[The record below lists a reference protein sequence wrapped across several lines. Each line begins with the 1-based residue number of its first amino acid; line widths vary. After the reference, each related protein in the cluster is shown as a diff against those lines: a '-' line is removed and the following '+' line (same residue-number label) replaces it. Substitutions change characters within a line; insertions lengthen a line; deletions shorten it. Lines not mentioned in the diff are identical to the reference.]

1 MIKMLLLK
9 KSLWQSAII
18 SGVLVGVSYLPL
30 NMGFLIYFGFVP
42 IFHSWINNNSN
53 SNFKSGLAFGII
65 YNLISNY
72 WIGTNSGAELYVVFL
87 SLIFAV
93 FYLGLF
99 WAFAGYI
106 YGQIKTTSN
115 TYIILPF
122 LVVSLE
128 WIRSFG
134 SLGFTW
140 GNIALTQSEYIY
152 FLQLLDFTGPYSVTF
167 LIISLNLFV
176 YFFVI
181 KKKLLIEK
189 FRLFILLILFVP
201 LLGFYRVNKIKP
213 TDKSVEVVII
223 QPNIDPNKKWDY
235 GLREQTMNLMD
246 SLYKDAI
253 AMKPDLII
261 FPETALPSYLKIE
274 TIIRNRLQKKVN
286 ESQIPILIG
295 TVDRQIDQNGA
306 KSYFNSSMYLSPN
319 SDFLMYDKIHLVPFA
334 EYDLI
339 PSILSPLADL
349 NLNINRGVFR
359 KGKNYTKFKLK
370 NLYFSNLICYESSFP
385 RYARRFS
392 ANGADFLTIQ
402 ANDGWLGTS
411 AGPFQH
417 FAQAKLRAI
426 ENRIPIVRGGNTG
439 ISGYILPTGEVIRKT
454 LLGKQEIIKE
464 KLSIYKSGTFYSF
477 YGDIFAVIGFI
488 CFLFIGPVNCLKK

>member
-1 MIKMLLLK
+1 MAI
-9 KSLWQSAII
+9 SNCLWGFGGSFLFAPKYGI
-18 SGVLVGVSYLPL
+18 L
-30 NMGFLIYFGFVP
+30 NLFWLHTYIP
-42 IFHSWINNNSN
+42 SWINNNSN

-72 WIGTNSGAELYVVFL
+72 WIGTNSGAEFYVVFI

-106 YGQIKTTSN
+106 YGHIKTTSN

-167 LIISLNLFV
+167 LIISLNLFA

-189 FRLFILLILFVP
+189 FRLFVLLILFVP
-201 LLGFYRVNKIKP
+201 LFGFYRVNKIKP

-235 GLREQTMNLMD
+235 SLREQTMNLMD

-274 TIIRNRLQKKVN
+274 TIIRKRLQKK
-286 ESQIPILIG
+286 
-295 TVDRQIDQNGA
+295 
-306 KSYFNSSMYLSPN
+306 
-319 SDFLMYDKIHLVPFA
+319 
-334 EYDLI
+334 
-339 PSILSPLADL
+339 
-349 NLNINRGVFR
+349 
-359 KGKNYTKFKLK
+359 
-370 NLYFSNLICYESSFP
+370 
-385 RYARRFS
+385 
-392 ANGADFLTIQ
+392 
-402 ANDGWLGTS
+402 
-411 AGPFQH
+411 
-417 FAQAKLRAI
+417 
-426 ENRIPIVRGGNTG
+426 
-439 ISGYILPTGEVIRKT
+439 
-454 LLGKQEIIKE
+454 
-464 KLSIYKSGTFYSF
+464 
-477 YGDIFAVIGFI
+477 
-488 CFLFIGPVNCLKK
+488 

>member
-1 MIKMLLLK
+1 MFLLK
-9 KSLWQSAII
+9 ESPWQSAII
-18 SGVLVGVSYLPL
+18 SGLLVGTSYLPL
-30 NMGFLIYFGFVP
+30 NSGFLIYIGFIP
-42 IFHSWINNNSN
+42 IFHSWIKNNSK
-53 SNFKSGLAFGII
+53 SNFKSGLVFGIT

-106 YGQIKTTSN
+106 YGQIKTSSN

-134 SLGFTW
+134 PLGFTW

-152 FLQLLDFTGPYSVTF
+152 VLQLLDFTGSYSVTF

-176 YFFVI
+176 YLFLI
-181 KKKLLIEK
+181 KKKLLLKK
-189 FRLFILLILFVP
+189 FLPFILLIFAIP
-201 LLGFYRVNKIKP
+201 LLGFYRVSKIKP
-213 TDKSVEVVII
+213 TDKNIEVVIV

-235 GLREQTMNLMD
+235 SLREETMTLMD
-246 SLYKDAI
+246 SLYNDAI
-253 AMKPDLII
+253 SMKPDLII

-274 TIIRNRLQKKVN
+274 TRIRKRLQKKVN

-295 TVDRQIDQNGA
+295 TVDRRIDQNGD
-306 KSYFNSSMYLSPN
+306 KSYFNSSMYLSPH
-319 SDFLMYDKIHLVPFA
+319 SEFLMYDKIHLVPFA

-349 NLNINRGVFR
+349 NLNINRGVFK
-359 KGKNYTKFKLK
+359 KGENYTKFKL
-370 NLYFSNLICYESSFP
+370 NDLYFSNLICYESSFP
-385 RYARRFS
+385 RYARRFA

-454 LLGKQEIIKE
+454 SLGRQEIIKE
-464 KLSIYKSGTFYSF
+464 EFPIYKSGTFYSF
-477 YGDIFAVIGFI
+477 YGDIFAVISFI
-488 CFLFIGPVNCLKK
+488 FFLFIGPVNCLKE

>member
-1 MIKMLLLK
+1 MRLK
-9 KSLWQSAII
+9 KKSHWLLAIV
-18 SGVLVGVSYLPL
+18 SGLLVGISYLPL
-30 NMGFLIYFGFVP
+30 KSGFLIYIGFIP
-42 IFHSWINNNSN
+42 IFHSWIKSDSE
-53 SNFKSGLAFGII
+53 SNFKSGLIFGIT

-106 YGQIKTTSN
+106 YGRIKTFSN
-115 TYIILPF
+115 AYIILPF

-134 SLGFTW
+134 PLGFTW

-152 FLQLLDFTGPYSVTF
+152 ILQFLDFTGSYFVTF
-167 LIISLNLFV
+167 FIISLNLFV
-176 YFFVI
+176 YVFLM
-181 KKKLLIEK
+181 KEKLLIK
-189 FRLFILLILFVP
+189 KYRLFILLIFTIP
-201 LLGFYRVNKIKP
+201 LIGFYRLNQIKP
-213 TDKSVEVVII
+213 TDKSIEVVIV

-235 GLREQTMNLMD
+235 RLRKETMALMD
-246 SLYKDAI
+246 SLYNDAI

-274 TIIRNRLQKKVN
+274 TRIRKRLQKKVN

-295 TVDRQIDQNGA
+295 TVDRQLDQNGN
-306 KSYFNSSMYLSPN
+306 KSYFNSSMYLSPH
-319 SDFLMYDKIHLVPFA
+319 SEFLMYDKIHLVPFA

-339 PSILSPLADL
+339 PSILSPLANL

-359 KGKNYTKFKLK
+359 KGENYAKFKI
-370 NLYFSNLICYESSFP
+370 NDLYFSNIICYESSFP
-385 RYARRFS
+385 RYARRFA

-402 ANDGWLGTS
+402 ANDGWLGQS

-439 ISGYILPTGEVIRKT
+439 ISGYILPTGEVINKT
-454 LLGKQEIIKE
+454 SLGKQKIIKE
-464 KLSIYKSGTFYSF
+464 EFSIYNSGTFYSF
-477 YGDIFAVIGFI
+477 YGDIFAVMSFI
-488 CFLFIGPVNCLKK
+488 LFLFIGPVNCLKE